1 MPRCTPLRAVLRHH
15 SGNAA
20 EKRRR
25 GRHGADQQHGRAG
38 VVLRFVVR
46 RLSEWRHR
54 QPAASYM
61 FMAIALVVAVVLT
74 LIVKPARNE
83 IQPQLA

>member
-1 MPRCTPLRAVLRHH
+1 
-15 SGNAA
+15 
-20 EKRRR
+20 
-25 GRHGADQQHGRAG
+25 
-38 VVLRFVVR
+38 
-46 RLSEWRHR
+46 
-54 QPAASYM
+54 M